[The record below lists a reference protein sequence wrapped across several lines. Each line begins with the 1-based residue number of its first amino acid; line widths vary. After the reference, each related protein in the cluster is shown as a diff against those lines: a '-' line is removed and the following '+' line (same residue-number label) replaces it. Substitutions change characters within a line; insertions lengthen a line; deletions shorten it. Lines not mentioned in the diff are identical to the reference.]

1 MMTCAGQPS
10 TGTIRVVPI
19 TPRLQRR
26 PSTTATRRTIAP
38 LLALIT
44 VAVFGLVGCGG
55 DDASSA
61 ESSTTAPEAQPEEPT
76 EPPSPEDDAPA
87 PTLPP
92 PPPADSNIAY
102 GPAPVCAQGDTT
114 CPGDQTLDIYRS
126 TAAVDVPRPVAVWI
140 HGGGFVT
147 GDKTA
152 VNDHFQ
158 PLLDD
163 GYDIV
168 AIDYRLTTDTG
179 DNRFPVPIRDAK
191 RAIRWIKANAADN
204 DWDPER
210 VTAIGHSAGGN
221 IVGMLAAS
229 KDDPELEP
237 TDLPPELAAQSSAI
251 AAGVALT
258 PVADL
263 KAWEDHDQQYNSAM
277 KYLGCL
283 TDCDYAEGSVPTY
296 VNSSNVP
303 LWAMFGTDDVL
314 APPSDGKELAE
325 AYEKAGIGNRFEYV
339 VIDDGPEMWRGHN
352 PDIQRVIPQIQA
364 FLDANTGRS

>member
-1 MMTCAGQPS
+1 MPTSP
-10 TGTIRVVPI
+10 
-19 TPRLQRR
+19 R
-26 PSTTATRRTIAP
+26 PSLRAVSPVARHSLAP
-38 LLALIT
+38 LLAMAT
-44 VAVFGLVGCGG
+44 MAAMAMFGLVGCGS
-55 DDASSA
+55 DDTST
-61 ESSTTAPEAQPEEPT
+61 ESSTTAPAAQPEEPT
-76 EPPSPEDDAPA
+76 EPPSPEDDGPA

-92 PPPADSNIAY
+92 PPESNIAY
-102 GPAPVCAQGDTT
+102 GPAPVCAPGDTT
-114 CPGDQTLDIYRS
+114 CPGDQALDIYRS
-126 TAAVDVPRPVAVWI
+126 TADTDGPRPVAVWI
-140 HGGGFVT
+140 HGGGFVS

-152 VNDHFQ
+152 VSAQFQ

-163 GYDIV
+163 GYDMV
-168 AIDYRLTTDTG
+168 SIDYRLTTDSG
-179 DNRFPVPIRDAK
+179 DNRFPTPIRDAK
-191 RAIRWIKANAADN
+191 RAIRWIKANAAAN
-204 DWDPER
+204 NWDPER

-229 KDDPELEP
+229 EDDPELEP
-237 TDLPPELAAQSSAI
+237 TDLPPELASQSSAI

-314 APPSDGKELAE
+314 APPSDGKELAD
-325 AYEKAGIGNRFEYV
+325 AYEKAGIGERFEYV

-352 PDIQRVIPQIQA
+352 PDLQRLIPQIRD
-364 FLDANTGRS
+364 FLDANTGRT

>member
-1 MMTCAGQPS
+1 MPLL
-10 TGTIRVVPI
+10 P
-19 TPRLQRR
+19 R
-26 PSTTATRRTIAP
+26 PSQRPTRSVARRSLVP
-38 LLALIT
+38 LFALAAMAML
-44 VAVFGLVGCGG
+44 GLVGCGS
-55 DDASSA
+55 DDSSSA

-76 EPPSPEDDAPA
+76 EPPSPEDDGPGV
-87 PTLPP
+87 TLPP
-92 PPPADSNIAY
+92 PPPDESNIAY
-102 GPAPVCAQGDTT
+102 GTAPVCADGDPA

-126 TAAVDVPRPVAVWI
+126 TADTDGPRPVAVWI

-152 VNDHFQ
+152 VSAQFQ

-163 GYDIV
+163 GYDMV
-168 AIDYRLTTDTG
+168 SIDYRLTTDSG

-191 RAIRWIKANAADN
+191 RAIRWIKANAAAN
-204 DWDPER
+204 NWDPER

-229 KDDPELEP
+229 EDDPYLEP
-237 TDLPPELAAQSSAI
+237 DDLPPELASQSSAI

-283 TDCDYAEGSVPTY
+283 TDCDYAEGAVPTY

-314 APPSDGKELAE
+314 APPSDGKELAD
-325 AYEKAGIGNRFEYV
+325 AYEKAGIGERFEYV

-352 PDIQRVIPQIQA
+352 PDLQRLIPQIRA